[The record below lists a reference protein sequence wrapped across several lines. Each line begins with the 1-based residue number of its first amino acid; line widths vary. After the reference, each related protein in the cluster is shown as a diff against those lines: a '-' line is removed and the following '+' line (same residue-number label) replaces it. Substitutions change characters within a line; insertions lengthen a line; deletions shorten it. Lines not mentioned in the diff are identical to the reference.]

1 MRVKLGG
8 NEFTIKQVPQLKD
21 HGSCEV
27 TVTRTGKVRRVIRLA
42 SWNTPRAMLG
52 TAVHEAIHAS
62 RPDLSEAEVRALEA
76 DIARLLWR
84 MGYRLPTQ
92 S

>member
-52 TAVHEAIHAS
+52 TAIHEAIHAS
-62 RPDLSEAEVRALEA
+62 RPDRSETEVRALEA

-84 MGYRLPTQ
+84 LGYRLPTQ